1 MLSFCLGSLFGRGQ
15 TRALA
20 DSALPHAP
28 IESHREGRT
37 AARNRGPRH
46 HHPPTAPID
55 DRDRVESGSPLPR
68 HLTVAIP

>member
-1 MLSFCLGSLFGRGQ
+1 MLSFCLGSLFGRGR

-28 IESHREGRT
+28 IEGHREGRT
-37 AARNRGPRH
+37 AARNRRTQAPSSADR
-46 HHPPTAPID
+46 PID

-68 HLTVAIP
+68 RLTVAIS

>member
-1 MLSFCLGSLFGRGQ
+1 MLSFCLGSLFGPGQ

-37 AARNRGPRH
+37 AARNRR
-46 HHPPTAPID
+46 TQAPSSA
-55 DRDRVESGSPLPR
+55 DRPDRRSRPGRVR
-68 HLTVAIP
+68 FAAATTLTVAIP